1 MNGMMML
8 KKLGSLSVMA
18 AAITVLSATEVRAQ
32 PFFSPFIGYD
42 FGGDSGCQTLRGCE
56 EKKTNFGISFGTIGA
71 ATAFEQE
78 IAYAKNFFG
87 STTGESS
94 SVLTIMS
101 NIMIAPKI
109 GPVRPYGLFGFGL
122 MKTNVNLTPAAVVSF
137 TNNHFAWD
145 IGGGLMVFFGEH
157 FGIRGD
163 IRHFHSFQNLEIQ
176 GFALDNTKLDYGRAS
191 VAIVLK

>member
-32 PFFSPFIGYD
+32 AFFSPFLGYD
-42 FGGDSGCQTLRGCE
+42 FGGDSGCLTLRGCE
-56 EKKTNFGISFGTIGA
+56 EKKKNFGISFGTLGGA
-71 ATAFEQE
+71 SGFEQE

-109 GPVRPYGLFGFGL
+109 GPVRPYGLFGLGL

-157 FGIRGD
+157 FGLRGD
-163 IRHFHSFQNLEIQ
+163 IRYFHSFQDLEIQ
-176 GFALDNTKLDYGRAS
+176 GFALNNSKLDYGRAS
-191 VAIVLK
+191 AAIVLK

>member
-1 MNGMMML
+1 MML
-8 KKLGSLSVMA
+8 LRKLCSLTVLA
-18 AAITVLSATEVRAQ
+18 AALSLLAARDVRAQ

-42 FGGDSGCQTLRGCE
+42 FSGDSGCQTLRGCE
-56 EKKTNFGISFGTIGA
+56 EKKKNFGISFGTMGG

-87 STTGESS
+87 SVTGESS

-157 FGIRGD
+157 FGLRGD
-163 IRHFHSFQNLEIQ
+163 IRYFHSFQDLEIQ
-176 GFALDNTKLDYGRAS
+176 GFALNNTKLDYGRAS
-191 VAIVLK
+191 AAIVLK